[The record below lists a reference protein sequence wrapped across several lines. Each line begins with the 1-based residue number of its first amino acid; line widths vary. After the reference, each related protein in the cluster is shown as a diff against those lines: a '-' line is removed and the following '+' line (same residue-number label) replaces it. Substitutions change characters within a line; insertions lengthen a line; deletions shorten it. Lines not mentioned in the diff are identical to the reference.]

1 MREVLR
7 TFILKRLLHFDIL
20 GHCLKVFC
28 PSRGIASYDLLRLGV
43 VFFPLQPASWFQ
55 KLHAMI
61 QKRLGIIAINNNEE
75 QPKMDDVVFA

>member
-20 GHCLKVFC
+20 GHCLQVFC

-43 VFFPLQPASWFQ
+43 VFFPLQPASWF
-55 KLHAMI
+55 
-61 QKRLGIIAINNNEE
+61 
-75 QPKMDDVVFA
+75 